1 MKSQTRLSDFHFSI
15 SCIGEGNGNPLQH
28 SCLENPKDRGA
39 WWAAFYGVAQ
49 SRTQQQQGS
58 QSPHLGLFSSI
69 PAVPPGFTSKDTC
82 SLLLPRFSTPV
93 LTDLWGLPSTLFSIH
108 RPVGRTNLA
117 PDVQPSQSASSI
129 HLPEMVCSE
138 LGIGFIL
145 DLSEST
151 CNLGFPVG
159 SVSKMSAFNAGDLG
173 SIPELGRSPGEGNGN
188 PLQYSCLENSMEGA
202 WWLQSMD
209 CQT

>member
-1 MKSQTRLSDFHFSI
+1 MTSLSR
-15 SCIGEGNGNPLQH
+15 IGEGNGNPLQR
-28 SCLENPKDRGA
+28 SCLEDPRDGGA
-39 WWAAFYGVAQ
+39 WWAAVSGVAQ
-49 SRTQQQQGS
+49 SRTCHKRCSGGS
-58 QSPHLGLFSSI
+58 RDPRAPHLGFFSGI

-82 SLLLPRFSTPV
+82 SLHLPRFSTTV

-117 PDVQPSQSASSI
+117 PDVQPSQSGSSI

-151 CNLGFPVG
+151 CNLGFPGG
-159 SVSKMSAFNAGDLG
+159 SVSKVSAFNAGDLG

-188 PLQYSCLENSMEGA
+188 PVQYSCLENPMEGA

-209 CQT
+209 CQTRLSN